1 MPAAKALGN
10 ASMRPRHPALSGT
23 PIHPVNGCE
32 QEEVMQVL
40 ATAIGV
46 LLILASYP
54 ALAQELGHESDG
66 VQPRPARQAG
76 ERLARLTTRQS
87 PDEQPVETDEPRQPE
102 AMKAET
108 ARDQPAPATE
118 TEMPRDPE
126 WTALAEKGLGTT
138 MDFPRAVFSMADD
151 DVREGAGRK
160 YRTPDR
166 RGKVAVWTQHNTK
179 HDTPAGYLRR
189 TFAIPRA
196 SVDYERFTP
205 DFAVVSGDYG
215 GRVYYI
221 RCNLSP
227 RGNLHCFDLAYPVQE
242 KKAWDRIVTRMS
254 RSLRPGGD

>member
-1 MPAAKALGN
+1 
-10 ASMRPRHPALSGT
+10 MR
-23 PIHPVNGCE
+23 I
-32 QEEVMQVL
+32 L
-40 ATAIGV
+40 ATAIGA
-46 LLILASYP
+46 LLVSGSYP
-54 ALAQELGHESDG
+54 AHAQELVQELAQELDG
-66 VQPRPARQAG
+66 VQPRPARQA
-76 ERLARLTTRQS
+76 EWRLARLTTRQS
-87 PDEQPVETDEPRQPE
+87 PDDQPVETDEPRQPE

-108 ARDQPAPATE
+108 EQDQPAAATE
-118 TEMPRDPE
+118 TAMPGDPK

-160 YRTPDR
+160 YRTPDGR
-166 RGKVAVWTQHNTK
+166 ANVVVWTQHNTK

-189 TFAIPRA
+189 TFVIPRA

-227 RGNLHCFDLAYPVQE
+227 RGNLHCFDLAYPVRE
-242 KKAWDRIVTRMS
+242 KKAWDGIVTRMS
-254 RSLRPGGD
+254 RSLRSGDY